1 MSVSRNWPRG
11 VLVAAAA
18 WNILGGI
25 GALLDPAQ
33 HFAQMY
39 NGALDLSDPVQ
50 RSYFHTVWIAVIAW
64 GLAYLGAAL
73 QPLGRTAVLL
83 AGGAGKLAYAG
94 ACAVF
99 FLQGA
104 GTPAMLA
111 VGIVDLV
118 FASLFAIA
126 ALEGAPATRS
136 LPSHAAATR
145 A

>member
-25 GALLDPAQ
+25 GALVDPAR

-39 NGALDLSDPVQ
+39 HGALDLGDPVQ
-50 RSYFHTVWIAVIAW
+50 RSYFFTVWIAVIAW

-73 QPLGRTAVLL
+73 QASGRTAVLL

-94 ACAVF
+94 ACVVF
-99 FLQGA
+99 FVQGA

-111 VGIVDLV
+111 VGAVDV
-118 FASLFAIA
+118 AFAALFAIA
-126 ALEGAPATRS
+126 ALEGQRASRS
-136 LPSHAAATR
+136 LPWRAAATR